1 MKHICAT
8 LLLQRTEGEQ
18 MSNNLTEKEQKLVE
32 RYMRRIAYQRKYVK
46 KNKEE
51 IRRKAKEKYHARKKI
66 IDPETGLS
74 LIQLDQKKYWTNYK
88 KNNPEWQTNGRRA
101 TYQKKY
107 REENLNDIRLKDK
120 LKAREPE
127 RKAAILNARRL
138 REYGISTE
146 DYEKMLKQQNYTCLI
161 CGGTKMNKSRK
172 KLCVDHNHK
181 TGVTRGLLCNGCNT
195 IIGMTDEKIET
206 LENCIAYLKMHNGG
220 EK

>member
-1 MKHICAT
+1 MKLEVNEKDLSANE
-8 LLLQRTEGEQ
+8 LLA
-18 MSNNLTEKEQKLVE
+18 
-32 RYMRRIAYQRKYVK
+32 RYKRNKISARRFLEENREEINRKGRE
-46 KNKEE
+46 KNK
-51 IRRKAKEKYHARKKI
+51 IRRET

-74 LIQLDQKKYWTNYK
+74 IAQLNQKKYWANYK
-88 KNNPEWQTNGRRA
+88 RNNPNWRERRA

>member
-1 MKHICAT
+1 MDR
-8 LLLQRTEGEQ
+8 LVEQ
-18 MSNNLTEKEQKLVE
+18 YLRRKDYEKEYTEKN
-32 RYMRRIAYQRKYVK
+32 R
-46 KNKEE
+46 EE
-51 IRRKAKEKYHARKKI
+51 INRKGRERNKI
-66 IDPETGLS
+66 QRETIDPETGLS
-74 LIQLDQKKYWTNYK
+74 VAQLNQKKYWANYK
-88 KNNPEWQTNGRRA
+88 RNNPNWRGRRA

-206 LENCIAYLKMHNGG
+206 LENCIAYLKMHNGV
-220 EK
+220 

>member
-1 MKHICAT
+1 
-8 LLLQRTEGEQ
+8 

-32 RYMRRIAYQRKYVK
+32 RYMRKIAYQRKYVK

-66 IDPETGLS
+66 IDLETGLS
-74 LIQLDQKKYWTNYK
+74 LVQLDQKKYWTNYK

-107 REENLNDIRLKDK
+107 KKENLDILRLKDK

-127 RKAAILNARRL
+127 RKAAMLNSRRL
-138 REYGISTE
+138 RTFGISSV
-146 DYEKMLKQQNYTCLI
+146 DYEKMFEEQNGVCFI
-161 CGGTKMNKSRK
+161 CSKPQRK
-172 KLCVDHNHK
+172 KVHKHLFVDHCHTTNK
-181 TGVTRGLLCNGCNT
+181 VRALLCNNCNT
-195 IIGMTDEKIET
+195 GIGMFEENIQTMKDAISY
-206 LENCIAYLKMHNGG
+206 LELFNGG

>member
-1 MKHICAT
+1 
-8 LLLQRTEGEQ
+8 

-66 IDPETGLS
+66 IDLETGLS
-74 LIQLDQKKYWTNYK
+74 LVQLDQKKYWTNYK
-88 KNNPEWQTNGRRA
+88 KNNPEWQTHGRRA

-107 REENLNDIRLKDK
+107 KKENLDILRLKDK

-127 RKAAILNARRL
+127 RKAAMLNSRRL
-138 REYGISTE
+138 RTFGISSM
-146 DYEKMLKQQNYTCLI
+146 DYAKMFEEQNGVCFI
-161 CGGTKMNKSRK
+161 CSKPQRK
-172 KLCVDHNHK
+172 KVHKHLFVDHCHTTNK
-181 TGVTRGLLCNGCNT
+181 VRALLCNNCNT
-195 IIGMTDEKIET
+195 GIGMFEENIQTMKDAISY
-206 LENCIAYLKMHNGG
+206 LELFNGG